1 MKKFICTVCGYIYEE
16 AVGIPDRGIS
26 PGTKWEELPPDWVC
40 PLCGAPKS
48 AFEEKLEE
56 GTPAASQNSESEME
70 TETEPEPEMEMDGSL
85 RELSFGELSAVCSN
99 LAKGCEKQ
107 YLAEEMDLFLK
118 LAGYFK
124 SKAAPAEAENI
135 NALLAMVT
143 GDLEIEYPRAE
154 AAAAEAEDRGAKRAL
169 VWSGKVTRM
178 LEALLERF
186 EKEEGVFIEN
196 TKVFVCD
203 ICGFIYIGDE
213 APAICPVCK
222 VPSLKIME
230 IQRR

>member
-1 MKKFICTVCGYIYEE
+1 MKKFICNVCGYIYDE
-16 AVGIPDRGIS
+16 AAGIPDRGIA
-26 PGTKWEELPPDWVC
+26 PGTRWEELPSDWVC

-48 AFEEKLEE
+48 AFREKREEEPKTD
-56 GTPAASQNSESEME
+56 TPE
-70 TETEPEPEMEMDGSL
+70 TVVKTDDEDGDRADEL
-85 RELSFGELSAVCSN
+85 RELSFGELSAICSN

-107 YLAEEMDLFLK
+107 YLAEEMELFLK
-118 LAGYFK
+118 LAGYFRA
-124 SKAAPAEAENI
+124 KAAPADTENTGE
-135 NALLAMVT
+135 LLEMVSK
-143 GDLEIEYPRAE
+143 DLETEYPNAE
-154 AAAAEAEDRGAKRAL
+154 AAAGESGDRGAKRAL

-178 LEALLERF
+178 LESLLERF
-186 EKEEGVFIEN
+186 GKEQGAFLEH

>member
-16 AVGIPDRGIS
+16 AAGIPDRGIS

-56 GTPAASQNSESEME
+56 GTPAASQGSESGRES
-70 TETEPEPEMEMDGSL
+70 EPELEMDGSL

-107 YLAEEMDLFLK
+107 YLAEEMELFSK

-124 SKAAPAEAENI
+124 AKAAPTEAENTD
-135 NALLAMVT
+135 ALLAMVT
-143 GDLEIEYPRAE
+143 EDLETEYPRAE

-186 EKEEGVFIEN
+186 EKEEGAFIEN

>member
-1 MKKFICTVCGYIYEE
+1 MKKFICSVCGYIYDE
-16 AVGIPDRGIS
+16 AAGIPDRGIE

-48 AFEEKLEE
+48 AFREKKEE
-56 GTPAASQNSESEME
+56 GAKAVSQEPAGKSGEGGGEE
-70 TETEPEPEMEMDGSL
+70 L
-85 RELSFGELSAVCSN
+85 RELSFGEMSAVCSN

-107 YLAEEMDLFLK
+107 YLAEEMELFLQ

-124 SKAAPAEAENI
+124 AKAAPADRENTGE
-135 NALLAMVT
+135 LLAMVSK
-143 GDLEIEYPRAE
+143 DLETEYPQAE
-154 AAAAEAEDRGAKRAL
+154 AAAEESGDRGARRAL

-178 LEALLERF
+178 LEALLERY
-186 EKEEGVFIEN
+186 EN
-196 TKVFVCD
+196 EQGAFLEHTKVFVCD

-230 IQRR
+230 VQRR

>member
-1 MKKFICTVCGYIYEE
+1 MKKFICNVCGYIYDE
-16 AVGIPDRGIS
+16 AVGIPDRGIAQ
-26 PGTKWEELPPDWVC
+26 GMRLEELPSDWVC

-48 AFEEKLEE
+48 AFREKKE
-56 GTPAASQNSESEME
+56 GPMAVV
-70 TETEPEPEMEMDGSL
+70 PEPAERTGNGDGDGADEL
-85 RELSFGELSAVCSN
+85 RELSFGELSAICSN

-107 YLAEEMDLFLK
+107 YLAEEMELFLK

-124 SKAAPAEAENI
+124 SKAAPADTENTGD
-135 NALLAMVT
+135 LLAMVSK
-143 GDLEIEYPRAE
+143 DLETEYPHAE
-154 AAAAEAEDRGAKRAL
+154 AAAGESGDRGAKRAL

-178 LEALLERF
+178 LESLLERF
-186 EKEEGVFIEN
+186 GNEQGAFLEH

-230 IQRR
+230 VQRR

>member
-16 AVGIPDRGIS
+16 AAGIPYRGIS

-48 AFEEKLEE
+48 AFEGKTEE
-56 GTPAASQNSESEME
+56 GTPAASQDSDTEME
-70 TETEPEPEMEMDGSL
+70 TETEPEPELERDGSL

-107 YLAEEMDLFLK
+107 YLAEEMELFLK

-135 NALLAMVT
+135 NAILSMVT

-186 EKEEGVFIEN
+186 EKEEGAFIEN

>member
-1 MKKFICTVCGYIYEE
+1 MKKFICSVCGYIYDE
-16 AVGIPDRGIS
+16 AAGIPDRGIE

-48 AFEEKLEE
+48 AFREKKEE
-56 GTPAASQNSESEME
+56 GAKAVSQEPAGKSGEGGGEE
-70 TETEPEPEMEMDGSL
+70 L

-107 YLAEEMDLFLK
+107 YLAEEMELFLQ

-124 SKAAPAEAENI
+124 TKAAPADMENTG
-135 NALLAMVT
+135 ALLAMVSK
-143 GDLEIEYPRAE
+143 DLETEYPQAE
-154 AAAAEAEDRGAKRAL
+154 AAAEESGERYENEQRAF
-169 VWSGKVTRM
+169 
-178 LEALLERF
+178 LEH
-186 EKEEGVFIEN
+186 

-230 IQRR
+230 VQRR